1 MATAQFTLYAQ
12 RLLGIGKASDA
23 VTVLEEGLK
32 EFPEYATAYALLAR
46 AYLQLHDI
54 PTAYEVAAHAIQRFP
69 YHRGLALLYQQL
81 SDLLHASS
89 DSQTVAAPPQDNTTP
104 SDSSPSPQATH
115 HASEHRLTEN
125 LSEPPLP
132 ADKQAVAEGD
142 KTAGIDLAIIYPHAT
157 EPDPSNN
164 ETLVQTTEIPTKEQL
179 TADTDFSSASA
190 EEDTTTVESAGK
202 SAESST
208 PPQQKITSA
217 SVLPEGA
224 QHHTMRLIETAMIDR
239 RAMRM
244 LRSSNIRLIPGLE
257 FAPLRIEIT
266 RQKETT
272 HAVMFPP
279 FRPIR
284 GVQTSNAQL
293 RSAIPTT
300 PAALEAELQRR
311 TSQRPE
317 IFEEKTSLEL
327 LAEQLERARI
337 KSPEVPTPSPADTTI
352 ETEEP
357 TVVTETM
364 ASIYERQGAIEQ
376 AIKAYTILARLNP
389 DRRSYFEEKIAQLR
403 AR

>member
-1 MATAQFTLYAQ
+1 MATVQFTLYAQ
-12 RLLGIGKASDA
+12 RLLGTGKTSEAI
-23 VTVLEEGLK
+23 TVLEEGLK

-46 AYLQLHDI
+46 AYLQLHDV
-54 PTAYEVAAHAIQRFP
+54 PTAYEVVANAIQRFP
-69 YHRGLALLYQQL
+69 YHRGLALLYEQL
-81 SDLLHASS
+81 NNILHAPTDSNIDAARPQDMPTTS
-89 DSQTVAAPPQDNTTP
+89 DSTIRSQSTQISSEHDVPEGHTQMESQAIAGEENIAATDPTTTHLIP
-104 SDSSPSPQATH
+104 TDIDTSNNDTFVQSTDVLEEGQHIAETEFSSTTADEHTSVIGPIGGGGESPMSPQ
-115 HASEHRLTEN
+115 
-125 LSEPPLP
+125 
-132 ADKQAVAEGD
+132 Q
-142 KTAGIDLAIIYPHAT
+142 GIDA
-157 EPDPSNN
+157 
-164 ETLVQTTEIPTKEQL
+164 
-179 TADTDFSSASA
+179 ASVPL
-190 EEDTTTVESAGK
+190 E
-202 SAESST
+202 ESS
-208 PPQQKITSA
+208 
-217 SVLPEGA
+217 
-224 QHHTMRLIETAMIDR
+224 HYTMRLIETATIDR

-244 LRSSNIRLIPGLE
+244 LRSSNIRLVPGLE
-257 FAPLRIEIT
+257 FAPLRIEST

-272 HAVMFPP
+272 HAVEFPP

-284 GVQTSNAQL
+284 GVQTSGTRL

-311 TSQRPE
+311 AGGRSET
-317 IFEEKTSLEL
+317 FETKTSLEL

-337 KSPEVPTPSPADTTI
+337 KSPEAPTSSPADTAA